1 MIERLPERVRTP
13 EVARA
18 VTSPSAVLLAG
29 AGASA
34 AILAGLPVAAAA
46 VVGALAW
53 AGRVA
58 LAVPRRPKGER
69 IDPFAI
75 GEPWRRFV
83 RDAMRA
89 QSAFERTVQ
98 QCRPGPVQERLAL
111 VGRRIG
117 DGVTECWRIARQGNA
132 LEKALRQLDVE
143 GIRREL
149 AEVAEERR
157 RQRGNEAA
165 QAALAR
171 TQAAVESQLASAER
185 LQRVSGHARGLALA
199 QVDLA
204 VVLVMADHRR
214 EGPLAL
220 RREDIREHVVAVGAG
235 VVQQRPCVSGHAV
248 LVQGLDQ
255 RVGQRLDLAPLGRD
269 LAGIGEPPVEG
280 HARAEVTHLLELRP
294 DAGAFLFQLGALSRV
309 GHVGHDRP
317 V

>member
-185 LQRVSGHARGLALA
+185 LQRVSGEARNRLRLLNA
-199 QVDLA
+199 QLDEAVARAVELSLHTGDATQLRPLTDDVDS
-204 VVLVMADHRR
+204 LVG
-214 EGPLAL
+214 ELEAL
-220 RREDIREHVVAVGAG
+220 RQAMEETTG
-235 VVQQRPCVSGHAV
+235 
-248 LVQGLDQ
+248 
-255 RVGQRLDLAPLGRD
+255 
-269 LAGIGEPPVEG
+269 
-280 HARAEVTHLLELRP
+280 
-294 DAGAFLFQLGALSRV
+294 
-309 GHVGHDRP
+309 
-317 V
+317 